1 MYLSI
6 KFCIN
11 QRISNLA
18 GYLVHGN
25 HVAIQSRIGMKL
37 VDVLLSGE
45 EVSHMYT
52 NKACGSFKQVHIST
66 SSLYKMLQN

>member
-1 MYLSI
+1 M
-6 KFCIN
+6 
-11 QRISNLA
+11 
-18 GYLVHGN
+18 HGN

-52 NKACGSFKQVHIST
+52 NKACGSLKAGAYI
-66 SSLYKMLQN
+66 YK

>member
-18 GYLVHGN
+18 GYLVHGY

-45 EVSHMYT
+45 EVSHLYT
-52 NKACGSFKQVHIST
+52 NKACGSFKAGTYI
-66 SSLYKMLQN
+66 YK

>member
-1 MYLSI
+1 MYLS
-6 KFCIN
+6 KTFCIN

-25 HVAIQSRIGMKL
+25 HVAIQSRIGMKFFYRVKRFHTCILIKL
-37 VDVLLSGE
+37 VDLLR
-45 EVSHMYT
+45 
-52 NKACGSFKQVHIST
+52 QVHIST